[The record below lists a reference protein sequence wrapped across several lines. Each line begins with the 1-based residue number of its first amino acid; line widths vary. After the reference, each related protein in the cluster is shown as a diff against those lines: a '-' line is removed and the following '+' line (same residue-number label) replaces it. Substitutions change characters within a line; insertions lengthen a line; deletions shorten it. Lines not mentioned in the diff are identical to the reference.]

1 MAPET
6 QAPAE
11 YLKHPCFLA
20 TTGTERSDPPIMAPS
35 NPKGEEGPKSTT
47 KPVFLD
53 ELCQVTVV
61 PTFTQK
67 GAFPLAF
74 GMLGVEETASAVRL
88 TSTEQGSEADPHV
101 LPALHICSGFVSVQ
115 IYLPLACSSPTP

>member
-11 YLKHPCFLA
+11 YLKHPSFFA
-20 TTGTERSDPPIMAPS
+20 TTETERSDPPIIAAS
-35 NPKGEEGPKSTT
+35 DPKGEAGPKSTT

-67 GAFPLAF
+67 GVFALAF
-74 GMLGVEETASAVRL
+74 GMLGVEEAESAFRL
-88 TSTEQGSEADPHV
+88 TSTEQGAEADPHV
-101 LPALHICSGFVSVQ
+101 LLGLHICSGFG
-115 IYLPLACSSPTP
+115 